1 MSMNKELNEKLFQRR
16 EEQLS
21 HVEYDHEYKF
31 YENITEG
38 NVEEVQKVLADVK
51 VAKRVSQFPFQ
62 ALFYTKSCDKCC

>member
-51 VAKRVSQFPFQ
+51 VAKRVS
-62 ALFYTKSCDKCC
+62 